1 MSLISGPVDG
11 ERLAALPEEER
22 AYCEFVVRLCGEVLD
37 SRPRQTEALGVAASA
52 LTALGRYAAGLA
64 LDRRLAA
71 IRPDDPMVLY
81 NLACSL
87 SLTGGA
93 DAAFDVLAEAVRHG
107 YRDARHLRHDPDLAP
122 IRGDPRFGMILTAI
136 GNAGPVVGRASSD

>member
-1 MSLISGPVDG
+1 MTTFASGPVDG
-11 ERLAALPEEER
+11 ERLAALPWDER
-22 AYCEFVVRLCGEVLD
+22 EYFEFAVSLCGGVLD
-37 SRPRQTEALGVAASA
+37 KRPRQTDALSLAATA
-52 LTALGRYAAGLA
+52 LTALGRYEAGLVF
-64 LDRRLAA
+64 DRRLAA
-71 IRPDDPMVLY
+71 IRPDDLMVLY

-122 IRGDPRFGMILTAI
+122 IRGDPRFGELLTAI
-136 GNAGPVVGRASSD
+136 GNAGAARAD